1 MTELMICHCRHHP
14 DSHLSHA
21 AAVRENPANAASK
34 GQGNRRKRSIGYFD
48 KFWSPGRTLRITFVN
63 DAEES
68 LKQAIFAAACKW
80 LPYVNL
86 SFELVADDD
95 DDSEIKIYTGGTPEL
110 NYSVYGTDALTSAGA
125 SMVLGVTPD
134 MESFERTVIHEF
146 GHALGA
152 EHEHQHPDANI
163 PWDIPK
169 VYEHYASK
177 GIDKATV
184 DENVLARIENSSLRK
199 VPYDRHSIMH
209 YPVLQALTQGDWEV
223 GINSQISEKDKAFM
237 RMAYPHD

>member
-1 MTELMICHCRHHP
+1 MTELMICRCRHHCDP
-14 DSHLSHA
+14 HLSYD

-34 GQGNRRKRSIGYFD
+34 GQSNRRKRSIGYFD
-48 KFWSPGRTLRITFVN
+48 KFWSPGRTLRISFVN
-63 DAEES
+63 DAEAP

-86 SFELVADDD
+86 KFELVADDD
-95 DDSEIKIYTGGTPEL
+95 FDSEIKIHTGGDVEF

-125 SMVLGVTPD
+125 SMVLGVTLD
-134 MESFERTVIHEF
+134 QESFERTVIHEF

-184 DENVLARIENSSLRK
+184 DENVLARVENSSLSK
-199 VPYDRHSIMH
+199 LPYDRHSIMH
-209 YPVLQALTQGDWEV
+209 YPVLQALTLGDWEV
-223 GINSQISEKDKAFM
+223 GINSQISDKDKAFM
-237 RMAYPHD
+237 RLAYPS